1 MITHEADYSTYKA
14 LAVQKVDQVAL
25 LGDDGTVRAIVLT
38 GAGETFSVGGEVKA
52 MKDRPAGDGWAALV
66 KQLGLADRGK

>member
-1 MITHEADYSTYKA
+1 
-14 LAVQKVDQVAL
+14 VAL